1 MGWEIIDA
9 GGRTGYIEAVD
20 TTRIMA
26 FKDDVV
32 IRVRSNAD
40 GTLIDLRSV
49 SRVGISDLG
58 ANARRIR
65 TFQDAFRKS

>member
-1 MGWEIIDA
+1 M
-9 GGRTGYIEAVD
+9 D

-40 GTLIDLRSV
+40 GTLLDLRSV

-65 TFQDAFRKS
+65 QFQRTFGET